1 MQPEPLAKVKYNLIS
16 SFLIFFHFLFL
27 RCLIALWKWWASVCT
42 NNLTTHFTNPFQYC
56 STGCTD
62 TCIANISNNNK
73 SILEFLKKTL
83 VSWCLS
89 SFYYNFHIKYFIIF
103 RTHLTVVKYCDF
115 PALKKALTNT
125 FKLHG
130 KKFPTTAVCFLA
142 TSFPFTACS
151 PTTIVPQPICGQYFA
166 QPHFLT
172 IAFNYCIASII

>member
-1 MQPEPLAKVKYNLIS
+1 M
-16 SFLIFFHFLFL
+16 IFFHFLFL

-89 SFYYNFHIKYFIIF
+89 SFYYNFHIKYFTIF

-115 PALKKALTNT
+115 PALKKHWQIHLNFMARSFQQLQFAFWPLLFHLLLVLPPQLFHNQSVVNILPSPISWLLLLITASPLLSNSHYFSPLLTN
-125 FKLHG
+125 
-130 KKFPTTAVCFLA
+130 
-142 TSFPFTACS
+142 
-151 PTTIVPQPICGQYFA
+151 
-166 QPHFLT
+166 
-172 IAFNYCIASII
+172 